1 MTPQDLLTCARTYL
15 GVRYRHQGRTAHGL
29 DCVGLII
36 RVAHDCQL
44 TDFDLTGYGR
54 HPDPTQMTTLLATHL
69 HKQPGG
75 YAGAAP
81 ADILL
86 LADGPYPCHLALVGD
101 AGDPFSFIHAW
112 LPARKVVGHRASPDW
127 LAKIRGLY
135 RFPYLSEEL

>member
-1 MTPQDLLTCARTYL
+1 MTPQDILTCARTYL

-29 DCVGLII
+29 DCVGLLI
-36 RVAHDCQL
+36 RVAHDLQL

-54 HPDPTQMTTLLATHL
+54 HPDPTQMTTLLAAHL

-75 YAGAAP
+75 TAP
-81 ADILL
+81 RPAEILL

-101 AGDPFSFIHAW
+101 KGEPFSLIHAW
-112 LPARKVVGHRASPDW
+112 LPARKIVEHRASPDW

-135 RFPYLSEEL
+135 RFPQLSEDL